1 MRRSLKMATVFIAR
15 RFLSSSSLLCR
26 QPVIR
31 PERIPTNATPEYLEL
46 LEKSLE
52 KSMGHWSKMSS
63 EEMRACKYMYN
74 NGVKGSVVRGV
85 VMDDITDPGGISRE
99 RWQGVQANVKCPAI

>member
-31 PERIPTNATPEYLEL
+31 PERVPTTATPEYLEL
-46 LEKSLE
+46 LEKSRE
-52 KSMGHWSKMSS
+52 KSLGHWSKMSK
-63 EEMRACKYMYN
+63 EEMQVCKYN
-74 NGVKGSVVRGV
+74 NGVRGRCCN
-85 VMDDITDPGGISRE
+85 G
-99 RWQGVQANVKCPAI
+99 

>member
-31 PERIPTNATPEYLEL
+31 PEGVPTTATPEYLEL
-46 LEKSLE
+46 LEKSRE
-52 KSMGHWSKMSS
+52 KSLGHWSKMSNK
-63 EEMRACKYMYN
+63 EMRVCKYN
-74 NGVKGSVVRGV
+74 NGARGRCCN
-85 VMDDITDPGGISRE
+85 G
-99 RWQGVQANVKCPAI
+99 